1 MIRSTLRS
9 SDGGIYPKPSDLTR
23 APGNLRFD
31 CMADDII
38 DLSSFIQRRDGARP
52 PAGTMALWGADGER
66 SRFALPLWR
75 VVHLAGADRGVIFW
89 HPEAGDTIPR
99 PFVVLDVAKD
109 PARLDVSRALTDFGE
124 DHSIQLHD
132 RGSDGL
138 LVRLGTKDEKVWGLL
153 ADGGADRG
161 KLSARNREDI
171 LFLSGECAGLLFLRA
186 FADEAEE

>member
-1 MIRSTLRS
+1 MS
-9 SDGGIYPKPSDLTR
+9 
-23 APGNLRFD
+23 
-31 CMADDII
+31 DDII
-38 DLSSFIQRRDGARP
+38 DLGQFLARRDGAHP

-89 HPEAGDTIPR
+89 RPASGDVAPR

-109 PARLDVSRALTDFGE
+109 PARLEVSSEGTDFGGDE
-124 DHSIQLHD
+124 STQLHD

-138 LVRLGTKDEKVWGLL
+138 LVRLGTKDDKVWGLL
-153 ADGGADRG
+153 VDGGGERG
-161 KLSARNREDI
+161 ALSARSREDI

-186 FADEAEE
+186 FADEAGD